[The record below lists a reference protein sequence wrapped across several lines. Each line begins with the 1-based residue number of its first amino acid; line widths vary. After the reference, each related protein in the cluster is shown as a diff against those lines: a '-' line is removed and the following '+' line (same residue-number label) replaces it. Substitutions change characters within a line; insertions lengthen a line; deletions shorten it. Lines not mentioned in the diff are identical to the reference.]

1 METRFSAMHH
11 LPVRDLERL
20 ATILRVAAEKGWGHY
35 VEHLRL
41 KGYLPKGT
49 SSRLFRCPAFAY
61 GAGGTRNHLRQ
72 VRPDVKPAARPVP
85 AKPNQRD
92 AEAARCGALFSRG
105 AETPHSMHLHGF
117 SFQVV
122 SRHNSPNQVRKF
134 GHGASGRTITDL
146 GWKDTILVWLGET
159 VRISIDFTNGYKG
172 DQIYLFH
179 CHNLECED

>member
-11 LPVRDLERL
+11 LLEQL

-41 KGYLPKGT
+41 KGYLSKGT
-49 SSRLFRCPAFAY
+49 SIRLFRRPAFAY
-61 GAGGTRNHLRQ
+61 GAGGTRGRLRQ
-72 VRPDVKPAARPVP
+72 VRPDVKHAARPVHTRP
-85 AKPNQRD
+85 HQRA
-92 AEAARCGALFSRG
+92 AEAARCGAPFSRG
-105 AETPHSMHLHGF
+105 AETPHPMHLQGF

-146 GWKDTILVWLGET
+146 GWKDTILVWPGET
-159 VRISIDFTNGYKG
+159 VRITIDFTHAFKG
-172 DQIYLFH
+172 DHAGSIQK
-179 CHNLECED
+179 